1 MPNPSLPI
9 VSDGGITL
17 PVESADE
24 VVDDDGAVDA
34 GVLWRRLVEAFSA
47 ADIFAP
53 GPLAAP
59 VFAPGVVLA
68 AVAEE
73 EADEVDEEELEEEA
87 EDELVEVVVE
97 PDDDVLPLEELDVLL
112 AVVLA
117 KLRRRSDRLPRSRGE
132 MRDAKFSAWVT
143 PDKRRVAST
152 GPEVTGAVRSV
163 STGSLGISLALW
175 RQ

>member
-1 MPNPSLPI
+1 
-9 VSDGGITL
+9 
-17 PVESADE
+17 
-24 VVDDDGAVDA
+24 VV
-34 GVLWRRLVEAFSA
+34 
-47 ADIFAP
+47 
-53 GPLAAP
+53 
-59 VFAPGVVLA
+59 
-68 AVAEE
+68 E
-73 EADEVDEEELEEEA
+73 EADELDEEELEVEEEA
-87 EDELVEVVVE
+87 EDEPEEDVVE
-97 PDDDVLPLEELDVLL
+97 PDDDVLPEELDVLL
-112 AVVLA
+112 AEVLA